1 MGHVTHHFTFGLGL
15 EIKEEIMG
23 RRNFFFFALRFPQ
36 GLFREVEVLLSHL
49 YPFTHPIFIDPHLAN
64 YMCFWNTF
72 SGIRVRDI
80 IVINKNIR
88 TAWQTVCSLCSRE
101 NKSDISESLKK
112 ERKRGGGP
120 HEDMDPYG
128 LGGSHSEFL
137 GSL

>member
-1 MGHVTHHFTFGLGL
+1 MTVGHVTHHFAFGLEL

-36 GLFREVEVLLSHL
+36 RLFGEVEVLLFHL
-49 YPFTHPIFIDPHLAN
+49 YPFTHPILIDPHLAN

-88 TAWQTVCSLCSRE
+88 TAWQTVLTVFE
-101 NKSDISESLKK
+101 GE
-112 ERKRGGGP
+112 
-120 HEDMDPYG
+120 
-128 LGGSHSEFL
+128 
-137 GSL
+137 